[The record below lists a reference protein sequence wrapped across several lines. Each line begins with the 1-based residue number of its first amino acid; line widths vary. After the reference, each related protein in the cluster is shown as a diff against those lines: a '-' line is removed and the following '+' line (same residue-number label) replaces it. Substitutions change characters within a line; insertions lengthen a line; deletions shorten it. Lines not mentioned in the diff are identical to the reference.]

1 MPIDIPMT
9 AILIIF
15 YLVFASQIYLLSIH
29 YPSKMVRRIRY
40 VLSNY
45 PPDEYPKLYPEGHT
59 LVVADRE
66 ARRLTL
72 IERYGQAVALL
83 GVVVLVLMLGSGY
96 RPHQK
101 GGDEIFV
108 MLYFFLQAAPFLLI
122 AFKEVQ
128 QFKRMQE
135 GYNAASRRTAELRPR
150 RLFDFISPGYVLAAI
165 VMFVLWI
172 SFYLWQAGDPAAW
185 GWEIYS
191 TLVLIPGMNV
201 AYGLLIA
208 RYLVGKR
215 LDPYQAP
222 ADQARAIGT
231 TIHIFVIS
239 SIMISFFLL
248 VTEAA
253 DVYDFEVFDPP
264 LTSFYLQLCLVMG
277 VGLTLRQ
284 VKIEDVDFEVY
295 RKDAPAT

>member
-15 YLVFASQIYLLSIH
+15 YLVFASQIFLLSIH
-29 YPSKMVRRIRY
+29 YPSKMIKRIRY

-59 LVVADRE
+59 AVVADRE
-66 ARRLTL
+66 ASRLTM
-72 IERYGQAVALL
+72 IERYSRGVALIGIAIL
-83 GVVVLVLMLGSGY
+83 IFMLGSGY
-96 RPHQK
+96 QPKEK

-108 MLYFFLQAAPFLLI
+108 MLYFFLQVAPFMLI
-122 AFKEVQ
+122 AFKEMQ
-128 QFKRMQE
+128 QFKRMQA
-135 GYNAASRRTAELRPR
+135 GYNASRRSADLRPR
-150 RLFDFISPGYVLAAI
+150 RLFDFIAPGYVLAAL
-165 VMFVLWI
+165 VMFTLWI

-191 TLVLIPGMNV
+191 TLVLIPGMNI

-208 RYLVGKR
+208 RYLVGKK

-222 ADQARAIGT
+222 ADQIRAIGT

-253 DVYDFEVFDPP
+253 DVYAFEVFDPP

-295 RKDAPAT
+295 RKDVPST